1 MLFAYARGEPSFW
14 ICVKLNFITVFSNDI
29 FQCQFTV
36 EKSDENIQY
45 FSHTAGKRL
54 IWDMNQDLSTNTFS
68 VLYALLRCQKA
79 VFVSHHCNWKSSLP
93 SKPESD
99 KTLIFLCNWEID
111 CLCWSWC
118 SYTIKLMSYDQFGRN
133 PLPQL
138 SDESTTFVT

>member
-1 MLFAYARGEPSFW
+1 M
-14 ICVKLNFITVFSNDI
+14 I
-29 FQCQFTV
+29 FFMSIHSW
-36 EKSDENIQY
+36 ENDENIQY

-79 VFVSHHCNWKSSLP
+79 VFVSDHCNWKSSCQASLNQIRLYF
-93 SKPESD
+93 SLQLGD
-99 KTLIFLCNWEID
+99 RL
-111 CLCWSWC
+111 LCWSWC

-138 SDESTTFVT
+138 SDESTTFVTKIHQIVILESLVNTI